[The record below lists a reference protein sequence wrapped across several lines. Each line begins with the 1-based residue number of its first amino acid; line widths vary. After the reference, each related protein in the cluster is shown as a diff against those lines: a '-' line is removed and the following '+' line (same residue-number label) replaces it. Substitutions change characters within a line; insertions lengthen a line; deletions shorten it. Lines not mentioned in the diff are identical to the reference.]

1 MSERDT
7 DLCVCGHCRREH
19 TQPPGVIDAHA
30 YCDGYTRAFPDDDSI
45 PDGRDVTCLCRR
57 FRLWVEETGV

>member
-30 YCDGYTRAFPDDDSI
+30 YCDDEVYS
-45 PDGRDVTCLCRR
+45 
-57 FRLWVEETGV
+57 